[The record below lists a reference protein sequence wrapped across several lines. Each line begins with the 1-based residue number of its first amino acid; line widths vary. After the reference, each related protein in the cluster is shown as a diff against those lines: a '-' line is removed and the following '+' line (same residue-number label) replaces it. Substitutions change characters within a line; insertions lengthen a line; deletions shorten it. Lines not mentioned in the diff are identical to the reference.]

1 MTLANTTRS
10 ERINL
15 RLSEVAKRRIEQAA
29 SVEGKA
35 VSAFIVSSALEN
47 AERTVR
53 RQETMALDRED
64 AIRFFDALANPPAL
78 NDKLRAA
85 LKEHKRR
92 VKSR

>member
-78 NDKLRAA
+78 NEKLRAA

-92 VKSR
+92 VESR